1 MKKAISFLLIFF
13 ITFLNSQAIY
23 AETTT
28 AELADKLS
36 NFEKGFFV
44 STNDVD
50 GLLARTFAAY
60 PRLEFYYRGYSDT
73 YRGDRHLLDIKYDNT
88 DIDQSNIHIANSTD
102 DIDTIVENGIL
113 NCDSYIYFITGV
125 DFDSQ
130 NFFSNLIDNSPL
142 KCMGV
147 SAWNISSLKNTI
159 TQKTCYTLKLEYSLD
174 KDTLIQYK
182 KGTEAKA
189 QQIICENICK
199 SMPDYQKVKIIHDY
213 VVENTVY
220 EEYGSVAHIAYG
232 ALING
237 RGVCESYA
245 NAVKIL
251 LDMVGIEN
259 IMISGQATNS
269 NGTDSHAWNLVK
281 LGNNYYHLDATWDDP
296 VSIFGGDKLEYDYF
310 LVDDETIKADHS
322 WDESLYPSANG
333 TEYNYKA
340 VKDLIKSSNRDYN
353 DYYSSADFT
362 SIFDNYVA
370 DSVTETTTDDTT
382 EYTTQTGEPFIN
394 IPDGFFEDLLFV
406 LSKIVEKIFEYL
418 ASILDFFI
426 SQ

>member
-23 AETTT
+23 AETTA
-28 AELADKLS
+28 AEVASKLS
-36 NFEKGFFV
+36 NFEIGFFV
-44 STNDVD
+44 TTNDVE
-50 GLLARTFAAY
+50 GLLARTFSAY
-60 PRLEFYYRGYSDT
+60 PHLEFYYNGYHDT
-73 YRGDRHLLDIKYDNT
+73 YKGNRHLLTINYNNEDIN
-88 DIDQSNIHIANSTD
+88 QSDIHIANSTD
-102 DIDTIVENGIL
+102 DIESIIENSIF
-113 NCDSYIYFITGV
+113 NCDSYVYFITGV

-130 NFFSNLIDNSPL
+130 KIFNNLIDNSPL

-147 SAWNISSLKNTI
+147 STWKLSYSKNTI
-159 TQKTCYTLKLEYSLD
+159 TQNICYTLELEYSLD
-174 KDTLIQYK
+174 KNTLMQYK
-182 KGTEAKA
+182 KDTELKA

-220 EEYGSVAHIAYG
+220 EEYGAVAHIAYG

-296 VSIFGGDKLEYDYF
+296 VSIFGGDRLEYDYF

-322 WDESLYPSANG
+322 WDESLYPSAKS
-333 TEYNYKA
+333 TEYSYKA
-340 VKDLIKSSNRDYN
+340 VKDLIKSSDRDYD
-353 DYYSSADFT
+353 DYYSSSDFT

-370 DSVTETTTDDTT
+370 DRVTETTTDETT
-382 EYTTQTGEPFIN
+382 EYTTQTEEPFIN
-394 IPDGFFEDLLFV
+394 IPDGFFEDLFFV
-406 LSKIVEKIFEYL
+406 LSKIIEKIFEYL
-418 ASILDFFI
+418 ASILEFFI
-426 SQ
+426 S